1 MHLLWL
7 AGYGLWLHDFLTAD
21 AAVKVAFL
29 ENRHWMAVPHHTVA
43 GYMVKFQ
50 ILLYIIA
57 CYRLLMLH
65 NRVIPE
71 LVSSLENRRLHWLRN
86 LLVASAVI
94 FLVWVLTNELSLS
107 DELMGAVFLGFSY
120 WVAYHALSQ
129 EYLFEKVSTRQVLP
143 ILEEAPDVRYR
154 NSTLT
159 AEDMQR
165 RMAQLTQHM
174 AQAKPYLE
182 SDLTLTALA
191 KSLDLNPYHL
201 SQVLNEGFGEN
212 FYKFINR
219 YRVEESKRLLLNP
232 AFSHYTLLAI
242 ASEAGFSSK
251 TTFNKTFKEHTGL
264 TPSEFIKS
272 TPH

>member
-1 MHLLWL
+1 
-7 AGYGLWLHDFLTAD
+7 
-21 AAVKVAFL
+21 
-29 ENRHWMAVPHHTVA
+29 
-43 GYMVKFQ
+43 
-50 ILLYIIA
+50 
-57 CYRLLMLH
+57 
-65 NRVIPE
+65 
-71 LVSSLENRRLHWLRN
+71 
-86 LLVASAVI
+86 
-94 FLVWVLTNELSLS
+94 
-107 DELMGAVFLGFSY
+107 
-120 WVAYHALSQ
+120 
-129 EYLFEKVSTRQVLP
+129 
-143 ILEEAPDVRYR
+143 
-154 NSTLT
+154 
-159 AEDMQR
+159 MQR